1 MLPTLTEFQETE
13 PGTFKTEFITADGH
27 SINVF
32 IDTGGAALDEEA
44 VNFTREY
51 LSRELVIRQQ
61 AAAKV
66 YSENE
71 DIKTELEYAAVEDF
85 YKALVP
91 GSLTVLWQ
99 LHETRMAY
107 LSPLDDMELWGENHV
122 ILVCYER
129 DYDELSINLEQD

>member
-1 MLPTLTEFQETE
+1 MLIELAEFQETE
-13 PGTFKTEFITADGH
+13 SGTFKTEFITVDGH

-32 IDTGGAALDEEA
+32 INMGGAELDEEA
-44 VNFTREY
+44 VNFARQY
-51 LSRELVIRQQ
+51 LSRELEIRQQ
-61 AAAKV
+61 AATKV

-71 DIKTELEYAAVEDF
+71 DIKNELEYSTVEDF
-85 YKALVP
+85 YKALEP

-99 LHETRMAY
+99 IHETRMAY
-107 LSPLDDMELWGENHV
+107 LSPLDDLELWGENHV